1 MIARHPGAVASTA
14 PSNARF
20 DAKSYWETRL
30 RQHPGLCGVGNT
42 RMGKHYIEWLYRVR
56 RAVFLRLLRSLGT
69 DFRRARV
76 FDIGSGTGFYLELW
90 KELGVSSIA
99 GCDLTEIAVS
109 RLRSAFPSSTI
120 FEMDIGDALSP
131 SVCEQYDVVSAF
143 DVLFHI
149 VEEGRYERAIRNVHS
164 LLRPGGVFLFSD
176 LLVHGSPLSGEH
188 VACRSLNHV
197 EVLLKKTGFEVLR
210 RVPMFVLMEEPLD
223 SRSSVY
229 RFVWKLATY
238 PARHSKS
245 AGFLLGAL
253 LYPLE
258 RVLTKIFDESP
269 TTEIIA
275 CQKGSPGLLWDSRQ
289 ETPEE

>member
-1 MIARHPGAVASTA
+1 VIARHPAAASPTV
-14 PSNARF
+14 PSQARF

-42 RMGKHYIEWLYRVR
+42 RMGKPYIQWLYRVR
-56 RAVFLRLLRSLGT
+56 RTVFLRLLGSLGT
-69 DFRRARV
+69 DFSRARI

-109 RLRSAFPSSTI
+109 RLRSKFPSTRI
-120 FEMDIGDALSP
+120 FEMDISDALLP
-131 SVCEQYDVVSAF
+131 SAREEYDFVSAF

-149 VEEGRYERAIRNVHS
+149 VEEERYEQAIRNVHA
-164 LLRPGGVFLFSD
+164 LLRPGGLFLFSD

-188 VACRSLNHV
+188 VTFRSLNRV
-197 EVLLKKTGFEVLR
+197 ELLLRNTGFAVLR

-229 RFVWKLATY
+229 RFLWKLATY
-238 PARHSKS
+238 PARHSGL
-245 AGFLLGAL
+245 AGFVLGAL

-258 RVLTKIFDESP
+258 CFLTKIFDESP

-275 CQKGSPGLLWDSRQ
+275 CQKRPAGLFEDSRE
-289 ETPEE
+289 ETA